1 MLDPNAYESEEE
13 EEKRQLPLPKIPV
26 EEESSNEES
35 FEISP
40 EQQFQ
45 IDY

>member
-13 EEKRQLPLPKIPV
+13 EKRQLSMPQIPV
-26 EEESSNEES
+26 EEQSSSDESY
-35 FEISP
+35 EISP